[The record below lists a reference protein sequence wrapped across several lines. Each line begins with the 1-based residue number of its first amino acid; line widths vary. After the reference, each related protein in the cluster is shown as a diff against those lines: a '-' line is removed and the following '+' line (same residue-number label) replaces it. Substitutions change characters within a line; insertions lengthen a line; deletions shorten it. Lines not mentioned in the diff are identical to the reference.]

1 MFVVEEKLFTRG
13 EDKLCPAI
21 DALQYPVLEF
31 HASSFGPAHSRDL
44 RSRVRAR
51 PLFYGYPG
59 FEPDPHGEGCAGY
72 CSTTEIRN
80 CEAGKLLPEVGAT
93 SQMPVA
99 LDFSFL
105 FLARFLATALPG

>member
-59 FEPDPHGEGCAGY
+59 FEPDPARGRLCGLLLDD
-72 CSTTEIRN
+72 RN
-80 CEAGKLLPEVGAT
+80 QKLRGW
-93 SQMPVA
+93 
-99 LDFSFL
+99 
-105 FLARFLATALPG
+105 